1 MRDPM
6 IDYRDIWRDDADSM
20 VSTMINNII
29 ADMAAGYKGIGPSIV
44 AQLNQLHKYADT
56 KLFYDQML
64 DRWSDN
70 GEDERVQQWCY
81 NDLLTRGIIT
91 G

>member
-1 MRDPM
+1 MRDPK
-6 IDYRDIWRDDADSM
+6 INYRDIWRDDADSM
-20 VSTMINNII
+20 VCTMINNII

-44 AQLNQLHKYADT
+44 KQLEQLHRYAET
-56 KLFYDQML
+56 KRFYDLML
-64 DRWSDN
+64 DRWTDE
-70 GEDERVQQWCY
+70 EDEEMVQQWCY

>member
-1 MRDPM
+1 MRDPI

-20 VSTMINNII
+20 VTTMINNII
-29 ADMAAGYKGIGPSIV
+29 ADMAAGYKGIGPNIV
-44 AQLNQLHKYADT
+44 KQLEQLHRYAET
-56 KLFYDQML
+56 KRFYDLML
-64 DRWSDN
+64 DRWTDV
-70 GEDERVQQWCY
+70 EMVQQWCY